1 MSLLPPNPIVQS
13 KCYYY
18 LKKNLEPSL
27 FEEVTKRLPPFPKFR
42 LKCVF
47 RSIEAVETIDFSES
61 DIIDFISQFHS
72 AGGETEDYSKV
83 NLWDCS
89 DIALNMFV
97 RMKKPAIEK
106 MGDKKGVLSF
116 MIQSSELRGA
126 GDRRSVEEGEDEEH
140 WSDIYLDEVILRK
153 KDNNLP

>member
-1 MSLLPPNPIVQS
+1 MSLVPPNPIVAS

-27 FEEVTKRLPPFPKFR
+27 FEEVIKRLPPFPKFR

-47 RSIEAVETIDFSES
+47 RSIEAVETIDFSDTE
-61 DIIDFISQFHS
+61 IIDFISQ
-72 AGGETEDYSKV
+72 TEDFSKV

-106 MGDKKGVLSF
+106 VCAKKGVLSF
-116 MIQSSELRGA
+116 IIQSSE
-126 GDRRSVEEGEDEEH
+126 DEEN
-140 WSDIYLDEVILRK
+140 WSDIYLDEVILRN

>member
-18 LKKNLEPSL
+18 LKNNLEPSL
-27 FEEVTKRLPPFPKFR
+27 FEEVTKLLPPFPKFR

-61 DIIDFISQFHS
+61 DIIDFISQ
-72 AGGETEDYSKV
+72 TEDYSKV

-116 MIQSSELRGA
+116 MIQSSE
-126 GDRRSVEEGEDEEH
+126 DEEH

>member
-61 DIIDFISQFHS
+61 DIIDFISQ
-72 AGGETEDYSKV
+72 TEDYSKV

-116 MIQSSELRGA
+116 MIQSSE
-126 GDRRSVEEGEDEEH
+126 DEEH